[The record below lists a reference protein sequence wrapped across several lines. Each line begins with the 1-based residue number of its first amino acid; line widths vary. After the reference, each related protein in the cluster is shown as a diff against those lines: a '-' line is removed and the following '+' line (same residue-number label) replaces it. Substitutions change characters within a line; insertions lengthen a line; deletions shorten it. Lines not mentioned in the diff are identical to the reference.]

1 MTDIVERLKDISDS
15 DHNRGCQGREYS
27 CSCGYD
33 EENRKTA
40 AEASQEIT
48 QLRGEVERLRVELDQ
63 AGGLLRQL
71 ADMNPNRASNTLK
84 EAVRL
89 ADQTHAPTGEP
100 L

>member
-48 QLRGEVERLRVELDQ
+48 RLREEVRVLSYQYKCACETVEDQ
-63 AGGLLRQL
+63 HYALNKR
-71 ADMNPNRASNTLK
+71 R
-84 EAVRL
+84 
-89 ADQTHAPTGEP
+89 APTSEP